1 MAVLHFSV
9 KYRHGVYQGTGH
21 RHRGRIF
28 SACFCT
34 AVAATAIFKK
44 KERQKIHFDI
54 SFTGFIPKFKL
65 NAKSTTV

>member
-1 MAVLHFSV
+1 MAVLHFSA
-9 KYRHGVYQGTGH
+9 KYRHGVYQGTG
-21 RHRGRIF
+21 HRGRIF

-54 SFTGFIPKFKL
+54 NFTGFIPKSKL

>member
-1 MAVLHFSV
+1 MAVLHFSA
-9 KYRHGVYQGTGH
+9 KYRHGVYQGTG
-21 RHRGRIF
+21 HRGRIF

-54 SFTGFIPKFKL
+54 SFTGFIPKSKL
-65 NAKSTTV
+65 NAKSTAV